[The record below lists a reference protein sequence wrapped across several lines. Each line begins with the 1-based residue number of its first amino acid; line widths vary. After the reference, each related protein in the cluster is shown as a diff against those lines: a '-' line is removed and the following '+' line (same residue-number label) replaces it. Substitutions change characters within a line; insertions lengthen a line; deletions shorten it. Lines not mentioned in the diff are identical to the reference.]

1 LTRLCPICNSDQ
13 CVVRHV
19 EEDVVWGTD
28 GVTKHGRHIFP
39 KVPQDYW
46 ECLNCKEQF
55 FDHDQAVAKDAALN
69 ELIKEKFGIDWL
81 GRKPRRKRAK

>member
-1 LTRLCPICNSDQ
+1 
-13 CVVRHV
+13 
-19 EEDVVWGTD
+19 VVWGTD

-55 FDHDQAVAKDAALN
+55 LDHEQAVR
-69 ELIKEKFGIDWL
+69 E
-81 GRKPRRKRAK
+81 GRSTERTHQGKTRH

>member
-1 LTRLCPICNSDQ
+1 LIRLCPICNSDQ

-55 FDHDQAVAKDAALN
+55 MDNEQANAKDAVLN
-69 ELIKEKFGIDWL
+69 ELINEKLGIDWIA
-81 GRKPRRKRAK
+81 RKPRRKRAK

>member
-1 LTRLCPICNSDQ
+1 
-13 CVVRHV
+13 
-19 EEDVVWGTD
+19 VVWGTD

-46 ECLNCKEQF
+46 DCLNCKEQF

-69 ELIKEKFGIDWL
+69 ELIKENLGIDWIA
-81 GRKPRRKRAK
+81 RKPRRKRAK